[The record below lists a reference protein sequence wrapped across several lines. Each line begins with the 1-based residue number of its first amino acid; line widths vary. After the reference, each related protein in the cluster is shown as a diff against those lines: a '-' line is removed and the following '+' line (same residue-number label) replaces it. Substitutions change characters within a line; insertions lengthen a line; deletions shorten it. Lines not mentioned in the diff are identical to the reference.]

1 MKVAFIIPVLSDC
14 DVKQRFDAIEK
25 ACKECDTNFEI
36 IFAFNN
42 KLNNMFSL
50 VRSTFIENKKVKAF
64 KVNRAVNQHKL
75 ITLAMKECEGYDA
88 TVIYSGKET
97 VNEDVVKAFL
107 TSWKSGNKIV
117 YLKKVYS
124 SPKKIWVWFKS
135 LIYRLGTKLMGVF
148 KDVGAE
154 TDIQLLDKDV
164 VITINQLPEKNRHLR
179 TLDAFIGYNTDIIK
193 MEVDSKIKDSKYYV
207 EKTKKYKLSLTLSA
221 VFFSLS
227 FVTLGL
233 GILSIALGWKMRWAF
248 TMLIWVGF
256 VILGIFGL
264 VFFTKKELLVRVGDS
279 EDMSDIKELQEKME
293 RYNFN

>member
-14 DVKQRFDAIEK
+14 DIKQRFDAIES
-25 ACKECDTNFEI
+25 ACKECDINFEI

-64 KVNRAVNQHKL
+64 KVNRNVNQHKL

-97 VNEDVVKAFL
+97 VNADVVKAFL
-107 TSWKSGNKIV
+107 TSWKAGNKIV

-148 KDVGAE
+148 RDIGAE

-179 TLDAFIGYNTDIIK
+179 TLDAFIGYNTDVIK
-193 MEVDSKIKDSKYYV
+193 MEVDSKIKDSKYYA
-207 EKTKKYKLSLTLSA
+207 EKTKKYKLALTLAS
-221 VFFSLS
+221 VFFALSLS
-227 FVTLGL
+227 TLVV
-233 GILSIALGWKMRWAF
+233 GILSVALKWDMRWML
-248 TMLIWVGF
+248 TMFIWVGF
-256 VILGIFGL
+256 VIFGLFSL
-264 VFFTKKELLVRVGDS
+264 VFFTKKELLLRVGDS
-279 EDMSDIKELQEKME
+279 EDMSDIKELQDKME
-293 RYNFN
+293 RYNF

>member
-14 DVKQRFDAIEK
+14 DVKQRFDAIEQ

-64 KVNRAVNQHKL
+64 KVNRTVNQHKL
-75 ITLAMKECEGYDA
+75 ITLAMKGCEDYDA
-88 TVIYSGKET
+88 TIIYSGKET
-97 VNEDVVKAFL
+97 VNVEVVKAFI
-107 TSWKSGNKIV
+107 TSWKAGNKIV

-124 SPKKIWVWFKS
+124 GVKKIGVWFKS

-148 KDVGAE
+148 KDMGAE
-154 TDIQLLDKDV
+154 TDIQLLDRDV

-179 TLDAFIGYNTDIIK
+179 TLDAFIGYNTDVIK
-193 MEVDSKIKDSKYYV
+193 MEVDSKIKDSKSYV
-207 EKTKKYKLSLTLSA
+207 EKTKKYKIANALAIVFFVLSILTLA
-221 VFFSLS
+221 
-227 FVTLGL
+227 T
-233 GILSIALGWKMRWAF
+233 GILSVALHWKMRWVF

-256 VILGIFGL
+256 VILGIFSL
-264 VFFTKKELLVRVGDS
+264 VFFTKKELLIRVGDS
-279 EDMSDIKELQEKME
+279 EDMSDIDELLDRMEK
-293 RYNFN
+293 YNF